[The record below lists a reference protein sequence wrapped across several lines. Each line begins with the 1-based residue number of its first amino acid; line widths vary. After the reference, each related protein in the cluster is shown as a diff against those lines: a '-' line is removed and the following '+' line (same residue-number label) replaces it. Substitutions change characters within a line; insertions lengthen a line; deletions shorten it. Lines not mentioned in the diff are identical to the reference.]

1 MLAGALLVSAWTA
14 IVKDRRILGGVL
26 LGLATFKPQLALL
39 PVLWLLLERQWKV
52 LAIGAATA
60 MVMSVPAFMVSGIW
74 GSYVE
79 WFSMLGIAK
88 AKAAFEGIWAEME
101 WRRFFIAA
109 GLRLPDLLF
118 VAPVATVA
126 LWMARNRIVLDDRY
140 PLILGI
146 AFQFIYLH
154 DGDLMAISPMASS
167 YFRRLRGKASGWLAV
182 ALLLALFTPQR
193 LLRRSGVDALGHIR
207 IPALALLWAWLLVMA
222 LQERRL
228 NTPVG
233 APAALPP
240 PA

>member
-1 MLAGALLVSAWTA
+1 LAGALLVSAWTA

-39 PVLWLLLERQWKV
+39 PVIWLLLEREWKV
-52 LAIGAATA
+52 LAIGSTTA
-60 MVMSVPAFMVSGIW
+60 MVMSVPAFIASGVS

-79 WFSMLGIAK
+79 WCSMLGIARDK
-88 AKAAFEGIWAEME
+88 AVFEGIWAETE

-109 GLRLPDLLF
+109 GLPLPDLLL
-118 VAPVATVA
+118 VAPAATLAV
-126 LWMARNRIVLDDRY
+126 WMVRDRIVLDDRY

-167 YFRRLRGKASGWLAV
+167 YLRRLRGKASGWLAV
-182 ALLLALFTPQR
+182 ALLLVLCTPQR
-193 LLRRSGVDALGHIR
+193 LLRRSGVDALAHIR

-228 NTPVG
+228 NTPVDS
-233 APAALPP
+233 PNALPP